1 MRKSNKLFN
10 RIYEELEKSG
20 IVSDVCA
27 KLGVSRQTY
36 YRWQKVDPKFFKR
49 TTEAQELGVQF
60 VNDIAKS
67 NIISLIQRGDYKAST
82 YWLNN
87 RDYGFRKSLQHLKPR
102 YEDAIIIPRPF
113 DELRIKVIKDKQV
126 PDDPEE
132 DEVIIPKENTI
143 NDSEDS

>member
-1 MRKSNKLFN
+1 MRKSKKLFN

-36 YRWQKVDPKFFKR
+36 YRWQKEDSDFLKK

-67 NIISLIQRGDYKAST
+67 NVISLIQRGDYKASA

-87 RDYGFRKSLQHLKPR
+87 RDYGFRKSLQHLKPP
-102 YEDAIIIPRPF
+102 YGEAIVIPRPF
-113 DELRIKVIKDKQV
+113 DELQIKVITDKQV
-126 PDDPEE
+126 PDDPEQE
-132 DEVIIPKENTI
+132 EVIPKENTI
-143 NDSEDS
+143 DDSEDS